1 MSIVLLKGSGSSVI
15 QLITVLL
22 LFVFV
27 LFITAWTT
35 KYIGNYQKLQGMN
48 RNLELIEAI
57 RISNNKYL
65 QVVRAG
71 EKYLVI
77 AVGKDEVHMLTE
89 LSKEEIILTGSAT
102 NDTVTFDSFKSY
114 LNGARDKIRKKGGSS
129 SDNDK

>member
-1 MSIVLLKGSGSSVI
+1 MTTILLKGSGSSVL
-15 QLITVLL
+15 QLVTVLL

-27 LFITAWTT
+27 LFITGWTT
-35 KYIGNYQKLQGMN
+35 KYIGNYQKMQGIN

-57 RISNNKYL
+57 RLSNNKYL
-65 QVVRAG
+65 QIVRAG

-89 LSKEEIILTGSAT
+89 LSKDEVLQSGTETGD
-102 NDTVTFDSFKSY
+102 NITFDSFKSY
-114 LNGARDKIRKKGGSS
+114 LNGAKDKIRKKGGSS

>member
-1 MSIVLLKGSGSSVI
+1 MTTILLKGSGGSVL
-15 QLITVLL
+15 QLVTVLL

-27 LFITAWTT
+27 LFITGWTT
-35 KYIGNYQKLQGMN
+35 KYIGNYQKMQGMN

-57 RISNNKYL
+57 RLSNNKYL
-65 QVVRAG
+65 QIVRAG

-89 LSKEEIILTGSAT
+89 LSKDEVLQSGTETG
-102 NDTVTFDSFKSY
+102 DTITFDSFKSY
-114 LNGARDKIRKKGGSS
+114 LNGAKDKIRKKGGSS

>member
-114 LNGARDKIRKKGGSS
+114 LNGARDKIR
-129 SDNDK
+129 